1 MPETIVLTG
10 ISGFIAKHIALAAL
24 NRGHNLRGTLRSMA
38 RAEEVRDALRPHLT
52 DPAALDRLTF
62 HPADLEADAGW
73 DAAMAG
79 ATALIHC
86 ASPFPLAQPKD
97 ADTLVRP
104 AVEGTRRVLG
114 AALAAGVK
122 RVVLTSSCV
131 AVIND
136 GKDALQD
143 EDDWCDLNLPGTT
156 AYARSKTLAERAAWD
171 FDRANGMALTTI
183 NPGMVAGPPL
193 DGHFGSSLDLV
204 LRIMRARDPMMMPYG
219 LPWVDVRDVAEMHL
233 RALERPQTAGRRYI
247 AAAGSVTLAG
257 IAQQFKKAWPARR
270 FPVREAPGFAV
281 RLLSLFDRSLKVHLP
296 KLGRLE
302 RVSNQRA
309 QQEMDMRFIPVS
321 QALRASADWLVANG
335 KVWA

>member
-24 NRGHNLRGTLRSMA
+24 NRGHTLRGTLRSMA

-62 HPADLEADAGW
+62 HAADLEADAGW

-104 AVEGTRRVLG
+104 AVEGTTRVLRT
-114 AALAAGVK
+114 ALAAGVK

-171 FDRANGMALTTI
+171 FARTNGMALTTI

-204 LRIMRARDPMMMPYG
+204 LRIMKARDPMMMPYG

-281 RLLSLFDRSLKVHLP
+281 RLLSLFDTSLKVHLP

>member
-24 NRGHNLRGTLRSMA
+24 NRGHTLRGTLRSMA

-62 HPADLEADAGW
+62 HAADLEADAGW

-104 AVEGTRRVLG
+104 AVEGTTRVLRT
-114 AALAAGVK
+114 ALAAGVK

-171 FDRANGMALTTI
+171 FARTNGMALTTI

-204 LRIMRARDPMMMPYG
+204 LRIMKARDPMMMPYG

-281 RLLSLFDRSLKVHLP
+281 RLLSLFDTSLKVHLP

-321 QALRASADWLVANG
+321 QAMRASADWLVANG